1 MRFAIL
7 RKILGLSQQEIAKKI
22 GITQPSWA
30 ELEKQTKEMKKKT
43 TLEVLKF
50 RFGVNP
56 EWLLG
61 KSHSLFYDWEKG
73 LEIVKDKAFQV
84 NPHLSKWELLFL
96 TEVMHYV
103 WSMPFASKTSR
114 KTRVE
119 FIKALIDS
127 IKHFFLT
134 HEIKNIESLISS
146 SALALFGRNIFEV
159 LEAVQKLPST
169 VQLAR
174 ELASILLY
182 FLKNDDFEISEE
194 DEKVLSSFLLPWSYY
209 VGLSYNTIEQN
220 LIPLSSIYFSSL
232 EELFKFE
239 KKSEFEKVKF
249 IFERNNVCIE
259 FKRDKLDIHFKEKLK
274 ITLDISEVFA
284 FFVLLAKREKVD
296 GFSVLSFSIS
306 QDKFT
311 NFINLT
317 FNRKF
322 NQERD
327 KKIEVMLNRDEFGDL
342 IELIKEIKQDRELL
356 LCLQKFYLDKYGFV

>member
-1 MRFAIL
+1 
-7 RKILGLSQQEIAKKI
+7 
-22 GITQPSWA
+22 
-30 ELEKQTKEMKKKT
+30 
-43 TLEVLKF
+43 
-50 RFGVNP
+50 
-56 EWLLG
+56 
-61 KSHSLFYDWEKG
+61 
-73 LEIVKDKAFQV
+73 
-84 NPHLSKWELLFL
+84 
-96 TEVMHYV
+96 
-103 WSMPFASKTSR
+103 
-114 KTRVE
+114 
-119 FIKALIDS
+119 
-127 IKHFFLT
+127 
-134 HEIKNIESLISS
+134 
-146 SALALFGRNIFEV
+146 
-159 LEAVQKLPST
+159 
-169 VQLAR
+169 
-174 ELASILLY
+174 
-182 FLKNDDFEISEE
+182 
-194 DEKVLSSFLLPWSYY
+194 LPWSYY